1 MTVLNQRKR
10 ISAEDNTIV
19 KNIEMTLA
27 ENNDIVLKFY
37 KQNYIDELSEEEI
50 STFNIS
56 LGEYYKKSYIDDSF
70 YTKSELDTKFDSL
83 VGFTVSIVSE
93 LPSTGENGVMYLV
106 PSADGETGNTYIE
119 YIWVDNKFEKIG
131 DTTTK
136 VNLTDYYTKA
146 QVDTQIST
154 QIQNYHLGP
163 FRDELTN
170 KADKI
175 HTHEDATISKSGF
188 MSASDKSK
196 LDSLNESGDI
206 TIDTSL
212 SLTSGNPVSNRVI
225 TQALN
230 GKASTDVVS
239 TSLNGL
245 MSKDDKIKLD
255 GIAEGA
261 NKTIVDSSLSS
272 TSTNPV
278 QNKVVNS
285 ALNGKANI
293 NHNHNSTYSLLDHQH
308 TGLDGKVDIICRS
321 AGEQSVVGYRKAFRL
336 QITNQY
342 FDAPVSFEF
351 VQRES
356 RQTARVHIIFNS
368 VTSTDPSL
376 RSFTYEGAIE
386 QPIYLYK
393 ESASTWVFIF
403 KEQSNYDTVNIRFL
417 PLSSSIKDNCII
429 IPLNEYLTDLP
440 TDNIQVGS
448 MISATSTRTGYMD
461 REDKIKL
468 DGIDDGANKT
478 IVDSSLSSTSV
489 NPVQGKI
496 ISSALSEK
504 ANVSHTHSIGDI
516 DNLQSALDGKA
527 KVQHNHTFA
536 TIINLQS
543 ALDGKANTSHTHND
557 TYYTKDEINTR
568 LGDIETILNEILG
581 V

>member
-70 YTKSELDTKFDSL
+70 YTKTELDTKFDSL

-154 QIQNYHLGP
+154 QMQNYHLGP
-163 FRDELTN
+163 FRDELSK

-230 GKASTDVVS
+230 GKASTDAVS

-245 MSKDDKIKLD
+245 MSKDDKIKLDGIDDGANKTVVDSSLSSSSINPVQNNVVKDALDGKANVQHNHTFATVINLQSALNGKADTSHTHDVATQNTNGFLSKEDKVKLD

-272 TSTNPV
+272 TSVNPV
-278 QNKVVNS
+278 QSKIINS
-285 ALNGKANI
+285 ALN
-293 NHNHNSTYSLLDHQH
+293 
-308 TGLDGKVDIICRS
+308 
-321 AGEQSVVGYRKAFRL
+321 
-336 QITNQY
+336 
-342 FDAPVSFEF
+342 
-351 VQRES
+351 
-356 RQTARVHIIFNS
+356 
-368 VTSTDPSL
+368 
-376 RSFTYEGAIE
+376 
-386 QPIYLYK
+386 
-393 ESASTWVFIF
+393 
-403 KEQSNYDTVNIRFL
+403 
-417 PLSSSIKDNCII
+417 
-429 IPLNEYLTDLP
+429 
-440 TDNIQVGS
+440 
-448 MISATSTRTGYMD
+448 
-461 REDKIKL
+461 
-468 DGIDDGANKT
+468 
-478 IVDSSLSSTSV
+478 
-489 NPVQGKI
+489 
-496 ISSALSEK
+496 EK
-504 ANVSHTHSIGDI
+504 ANVSHTHNIGDI
-516 DNLQSALDGKA
+516 SNLQSVL
-527 KVQHNHTFA
+527 N
-536 TIINLQS
+536 
-543 ALDGKANTSHTHND
+543 GKANTSHTHND

-568 LGDIETILNEILG
+568 FGDIETILNEILG

>member
-27 ENNDIVLKFY
+27 ENNDIVFKFY
-37 KQNYIDELSEEEI
+37 KQNYIDELSEEVI
-50 STFNIS
+50 STFNIP

-146 QVDTQIST
+146 EVNGQINA
-154 QIQNYHLGP
+154 QLQNYHFEVFGY
-163 FRDELTN
+163 ELTN

-196 LDSLNESGDI
+196 LDGIAEGANK
-206 TIDTSL
+206 TIVDSSL
-212 SLTSGNPVSNRVI
+212 SLASWNPVSNRVL
-225 TQALN
+225 TQALI

-255 GIAEGA
+255 GIEEQANAYVLPFAEDTVLGGVKLREKLDPA
-261 NKTIVDSSLSS
+261 PADTRIGLELDNGVLSIKGLLASQIFISPSSSDDKRQSDFNTDIVNQVES
-272 TSTNPV
+272 
-278 QNKVVNS
+278 
-285 ALNGKANI
+285 KADAVHTHDVATQNI
-293 NHNHNSTYSLLDHQH
+293 N
-308 TGLDGKVDIICRS
+308 G
-321 AGEQSVVGYRKAFRL
+321 
-336 QITNQY
+336 
-342 FDAPVSFEF
+342 
-351 VQRES
+351 
-356 RQTARVHIIFNS
+356 
-368 VTSTDPSL
+368 
-376 RSFTYEGAIE
+376 
-386 QPIYLYK
+386 
-393 ESASTWVFIF
+393 
-403 KEQSNYDTVNIRFL
+403 FL
-417 PLSSSIKDNCII
+417 SK
-429 IPLNEYLTDLP
+429 
-440 TDNIQVGS
+440 
-448 MISATSTRTGYMD
+448 
-461 REDKIKL
+461 EDKVKL
-468 DGIDDGANKT
+468 DGIAEGANKT

-489 NPVQGKI
+489 NPVQSKI
-496 ISSALSEK
+496 INSALNKK

-516 DNLQSALDGKA
+516 SNLQSALDW
-527 KVQHNHTFA
+527 
-536 TIINLQS
+536 
-543 ALDGKANTSHTHND
+543 KANTSHTHND
-557 TYYTKDEINTR
+557 TYYTKNEIDTR

>member
-308 TGLDGKVDIICRS
+308 TGLDEKVDIICRS
-321 AGEQSVVGYRKAFRL
+321 AGEQSVVGYRKVFRL
-336 QITNQY
+336 KITNQY

-351 VQRES
+351 VQRKS

-376 RSFTYEGAIE
+376 RAFTYEGAIE

-393 ESASTWVFIF
+393 ESTSTWVFIC
-403 KEQSNYDTVNIRFL
+403 KEGSSYDTVNIRFL
-417 PLSSSIKDNCII
+417 PLSSSIKDSCTITPI
-429 IPLNEYLTDLP
+429 NEFLSDLP

-536 TIINLQS
+536 TIVNLQS

>member
-50 STFNIS
+50 STFNIP

-119 YIWVDNKFEKIG
+119 YIWADNKFEKIG

-146 QVDTQIST
+146 QVDSQIST
-154 QIQNYHLGP
+154 QLQNYHLGV
-163 FRDELTN
+163 FRDELTR
-170 KADKI
+170 KADKT

-255 GIAEGA
+255 GIEEQANAYVLPFAEDSVLGGVKLREKLDPA
-261 NKTIVDSSLSS
+261 PADTRVGLELDNGVLSIKGLLASQIFISPFSADNKTQYDFNTDISNQIK
-272 TSTNPV
+272 T
-278 QNKVVNS
+278 
-285 ALNGKANI
+285 KANATHTHDVATQNI
-293 NHNHNSTYSLLDHQH
+293 N
-308 TGLDGKVDIICRS
+308 G
-321 AGEQSVVGYRKAFRL
+321 
-336 QITNQY
+336 
-342 FDAPVSFEF
+342 
-351 VQRES
+351 
-356 RQTARVHIIFNS
+356 
-368 VTSTDPSL
+368 
-376 RSFTYEGAIE
+376 
-386 QPIYLYK
+386 
-393 ESASTWVFIF
+393 
-403 KEQSNYDTVNIRFL
+403 FL
-417 PLSSSIKDNCII
+417 SK
-429 IPLNEYLTDLP
+429 
-440 TDNIQVGS
+440 
-448 MISATSTRTGYMD
+448 
-461 REDKIKL
+461 EDKVKL
-468 DGIDDGANKT
+468 DGIAEGANKT

-489 NPVQGKI
+489 NPVQSKI
-496 ISSALSEK
+496 INSALNEK
-504 ANVSHTHSIGDI
+504 ANVSHTHNIGDI
-516 DNLQSALDGKA
+516 SNLQSTLNK
-527 KVQHNHTFA
+527 
-536 TIINLQS
+536 
-543 ALDGKANTSHTHND
+543 KANTTHTHND
-557 TYYTKDEINTR
+557 TYYTKNEIDTR

>member
-70 YTKSELDTKFDSL
+70 YTKAELDTKFDSL

-106 PSADGETGNTYIE
+106 PSADGETGNIYIE

-146 QVDTQIST
+146 QVDSQIST
-154 QIQNYHLGP
+154 QLQNYHLGP
-163 FRDELTN
+163 FRHELTN

-175 HTHEDATISKSGF
+175 HNHEDATINKSGF

-212 SLTSGNPVSNRVI
+212 SLASGNPVSNRVI

-255 GIAEGA
+255 GIEEQANAYVLPFAEDTVLGGVKLRHKLDPSPA
-261 NKTIVDSSLSS
+261 DTRVGLELDNGVLS
-272 TSTNPV
+272 V
-278 QNKVVNS
+278 K
-285 ALNGKANI
+285 G
-293 NHNHNSTYSLLDHQH
+293 LLDSQIFISSFSLDDKTQSDFNTDIVNQVESKADAVH
-308 TGLDGKVDIICRS
+308 THD
-321 AGEQSVVGYRKAFRL
+321 VV
-336 QITNQY
+336 T
-342 FDAPVSFEF
+342 
-351 VQRES
+351 
-356 RQTARVHIIFNS
+356 
-368 VTSTDPSL
+368 
-376 RSFTYEGAIE
+376 
-386 QPIYLYK
+386 
-393 ESASTWVFIF
+393 
-403 KEQSNYDTVNIRFL
+403 QSNNGFL
-417 PLSSSIKDNCII
+417 SK
-429 IPLNEYLTDLP
+429 
-440 TDNIQVGS
+440 
-448 MISATSTRTGYMD
+448 
-461 REDKIKL
+461 EDKVKL
-468 DGIDDGANKT
+468 DGIAKGANKT

-489 NPVQGKI
+489 NPVQSKI
-496 ISSALSEK
+496 INSALNEK

-516 DNLQSALDGKA
+516 S
-527 KVQHNHTFA
+527 
-536 TIINLQS
+536 NLQS
-543 ALDGKANTSHTHND
+543 ALDGKANTSHTHSD
-557 TYYTKDEINTR
+557 IYYTKNEIDTR

>member
-255 GIAEGA
+255 GITEGA

>member
-230 GKASTDVVS
+230 GKASTDAVS

-245 MSKDDKIKLD
+245 MSKDDKIKLDGIDDGANKTVVDSSLSSSSINPVQNKVVKDALDGKANVQHNHTFATVINLQSALNGKADTSHTHDVATQNTNGFLSKEDKVKLD

-272 TSTNPV
+272 TSVNPV
-278 QNKVVNS
+278 QSKIINS
-285 ALNGKANI
+285 ALN
-293 NHNHNSTYSLLDHQH
+293 
-308 TGLDGKVDIICRS
+308 
-321 AGEQSVVGYRKAFRL
+321 
-336 QITNQY
+336 
-342 FDAPVSFEF
+342 
-351 VQRES
+351 
-356 RQTARVHIIFNS
+356 
-368 VTSTDPSL
+368 
-376 RSFTYEGAIE
+376 
-386 QPIYLYK
+386 
-393 ESASTWVFIF
+393 
-403 KEQSNYDTVNIRFL
+403 
-417 PLSSSIKDNCII
+417 
-429 IPLNEYLTDLP
+429 
-440 TDNIQVGS
+440 
-448 MISATSTRTGYMD
+448 
-461 REDKIKL
+461 
-468 DGIDDGANKT
+468 
-478 IVDSSLSSTSV
+478 
-489 NPVQGKI
+489 
-496 ISSALSEK
+496 EK
-504 ANVSHTHSIGDI
+504 ANVSHTHNIGDI
-516 DNLQSALDGKA
+516 D
-527 KVQHNHTFA
+527 
-536 TIINLQS
+536 NLQS

>member
-27 ENNDIVLKFY
+27 ENNDIVFKFY
-37 KQNYIDELSEEEI
+37 KQNYINELSEEEI

-70 YTKSELDTKFDSL
+70 YTKAELDTKFDSL

-106 PSADGETGNTYIE
+106 PSVDGETGNTYIE
-119 YIWVDNKFEKIG
+119 YIWADNKFEKIG

-146 QVDTQIST
+146 QVDSQISTQMQNYHLGVFRDELSKKADKTHTHEDATINKSGFMSASDKSKLDSLNENGNITIDTSLSLTSGNPVSNGVITQALNEKANVSHTHSIGDISNLQSVLNGKANTSHTHNDIYYTKAQVGTQIST
-154 QIQNYHLGP
+154 QLQDYHLGV
-163 FRDELTN
+163 FRDELTR
-170 KADKI
+170 KADKT

-206 TIDTSL
+206 IIDTSL

-230 GKASTDVVS
+230 GKASTDAVS

-245 MSKDDKIKLD
+245 MSKDDKIKLDGIEEQANAYVLPFAEDTVLGGVKLRDKLDPAPADTRIGLKLDNGVLSIKGLLASQIFISPSSLDDKTQSDFNTDIVNQVESKADAVHTHDVVTQSNNGFLSKEDKVKLD

-272 TSTNPV
+272 TSVNPV
-278 QNKVVNS
+278 QSKIINS
-285 ALNGKANI
+285 ALN
-293 NHNHNSTYSLLDHQH
+293 
-308 TGLDGKVDIICRS
+308 
-321 AGEQSVVGYRKAFRL
+321 
-336 QITNQY
+336 
-342 FDAPVSFEF
+342 
-351 VQRES
+351 
-356 RQTARVHIIFNS
+356 
-368 VTSTDPSL
+368 
-376 RSFTYEGAIE
+376 
-386 QPIYLYK
+386 
-393 ESASTWVFIF
+393 
-403 KEQSNYDTVNIRFL
+403 
-417 PLSSSIKDNCII
+417 
-429 IPLNEYLTDLP
+429 
-440 TDNIQVGS
+440 
-448 MISATSTRTGYMD
+448 
-461 REDKIKL
+461 
-468 DGIDDGANKT
+468 
-478 IVDSSLSSTSV
+478 
-489 NPVQGKI
+489 
-496 ISSALSEK
+496 EK

-516 DNLQSALDGKA
+516 SNLQSTLNK
-527 KVQHNHTFA
+527 
-536 TIINLQS
+536 
-543 ALDGKANTSHTHND
+543 KANTTHTHSD
-557 TYYTKDEINTR
+557 TYYTKNEIDTR

>member
-10 ISAEDNTIV
+10 ISAEDSTIV

-37 KQNYIDELSEEEI
+37 KQNYINELSEEII
-50 STFNIS
+50 STFNIP

-83 VGFTVSIVSE
+83 MGFTVSIVSE

-106 PSADGETGNTYIE
+106 PSADGETGNIYIE

-163 FRDELTN
+163 FRDELSN

-255 GIAEGA
+255 GIEEQA
-261 NKTIVDSSLSS
+261 NAYVLPLAGDTVLGGVKLRDEMDSAPKDTRVGLKLENGLLSIKGLLASQIFISSLDDKTQSDFN
-272 TSTNPV
+272 TDIVNQV
-278 QNKVVNS
+278 KNKADAVHTHDVVTENS
-285 ALNGKANI
+285 NG
-293 NHNHNSTYSLLDHQH
+293 
-308 TGLDGKVDIICRS
+308 
-321 AGEQSVVGYRKAFRL
+321 
-336 QITNQY
+336 
-342 FDAPVSFEF
+342 
-351 VQRES
+351 
-356 RQTARVHIIFNS
+356 
-368 VTSTDPSL
+368 
-376 RSFTYEGAIE
+376 
-386 QPIYLYK
+386 
-393 ESASTWVFIF
+393 
-403 KEQSNYDTVNIRFL
+403 FL
-417 PLSSSIKDNCII
+417 SK
-429 IPLNEYLTDLP
+429 
-440 TDNIQVGS
+440 
-448 MISATSTRTGYMD
+448 
-461 REDKIKL
+461 EDKIKL
-468 DGIDDGANKT
+468 DGIAEGANKT
-478 IVDSSLSSTSV
+478 ILDSGLSSTSV
-489 NPVQGKI
+489 NPVQSKI
-496 ISSALSEK
+496 INSALNEK
-504 ANVSHTHSIGDI
+504 ANVSHTHNIGDV
-516 DNLQSALDGKA
+516 N
-527 KVQHNHTFA
+527 
-536 TIINLQS
+536 NLQS
-543 ALDGKANTSHTHND
+543 ALDGKANASHIHD
-557 TYYTKDEINTR
+557 DRYYTKDEIDTR
-568 LGDIETILNEILG
+568 LGDVETILNEILG
-581 V
+581 A

>member
-321 AGEQSVVGYRKAFRL
+321 AGEQSTAGYRKAFRL

-342 FDAPVSFEF
+342 FDSPVSFEF
-351 VQRES
+351 VQRKS

-376 RSFTYEGAIE
+376 RAFTYDGAIE

-516 DNLQSALDGKA
+516 DNLQSALNDKA

-536 TIINLQS
+536 TIVNLQS
-543 ALDGKANTSHTHND
+543 ALNGKANTSHTHND

>member
-37 KQNYIDELSEEEI
+37 KQNYINELSEEEI

-56 LGEYYKKSYIDDSF
+56 LGEYYKKSYIDDYF

-106 PSADGETGNTYIE
+106 PSADGETGNIYIE

-146 QVDTQIST
+146 QVDSQIST
-154 QIQNYHLGP
+154 QMQNYHLGV
-163 FRDELTN
+163 FRDELSK
-170 KADKI
+170 KADKT

-188 MSASDKSK
+188 MSASDKNK

-230 GKASTDVVS
+230 GKASTDAVS

-255 GIAEGA
+255 GIEEQANAYVLPFAEDTVLGGVKLRDKLDPA
-261 NKTIVDSSLSS
+261 PRDTRVGLKLESGVLSIKGLLASQIFISPSSLDDKTQSDFNTDIVNQVES
-272 TSTNPV
+272 KADAVHTHD
-278 QNKVVNS
+278 VV
-285 ALNGKANI
+285 
-293 NHNHNSTYSLLDHQH
+293 T
-308 TGLDGKVDIICRS
+308 
-321 AGEQSVVGYRKAFRL
+321 
-336 QITNQY
+336 
-342 FDAPVSFEF
+342 
-351 VQRES
+351 
-356 RQTARVHIIFNS
+356 
-368 VTSTDPSL
+368 
-376 RSFTYEGAIE
+376 
-386 QPIYLYK
+386 
-393 ESASTWVFIF
+393 
-403 KEQSNYDTVNIRFL
+403 QSNNGFL
-417 PLSSSIKDNCII
+417 SK
-429 IPLNEYLTDLP
+429 
-440 TDNIQVGS
+440 
-448 MISATSTRTGYMD
+448 
-461 REDKIKL
+461 EDKVKL
-468 DGIDDGANKT
+468 DGIAKGANKT

-489 NPVQGKI
+489 NPVQSKI
-496 ISSALSEK
+496 INSALNKK
-504 ANVSHTHSIGDI
+504 ANVSHTHNIGDI
-516 DNLQSALDGKA
+516 SNLQSAL
-527 KVQHNHTFA
+527 N
-536 TIINLQS
+536 
-543 ALDGKANTSHTHND
+543 GKANTSHTHND
-557 TYYTKDEINTR
+557 TYYTKNEIDTR
-568 LGDIETILNEILG
+568 LGDIETILNEVLG

>member
-136 VNLTDYYTKA
+136 VNLTDYYTKT
-146 QVDTQIST
+146 QVDSQIST

-272 TSTNPV
+272 TSVNPV
-278 QNKVVNS
+278 QSKIINS
-285 ALNGKANI
+285 ALN
-293 NHNHNSTYSLLDHQH
+293 
-308 TGLDGKVDIICRS
+308 
-321 AGEQSVVGYRKAFRL
+321 
-336 QITNQY
+336 
-342 FDAPVSFEF
+342 
-351 VQRES
+351 
-356 RQTARVHIIFNS
+356 
-368 VTSTDPSL
+368 
-376 RSFTYEGAIE
+376 
-386 QPIYLYK
+386 
-393 ESASTWVFIF
+393 
-403 KEQSNYDTVNIRFL
+403 
-417 PLSSSIKDNCII
+417 
-429 IPLNEYLTDLP
+429 
-440 TDNIQVGS
+440 
-448 MISATSTRTGYMD
+448 
-461 REDKIKL
+461 
-468 DGIDDGANKT
+468 
-478 IVDSSLSSTSV
+478 
-489 NPVQGKI
+489 
-496 ISSALSEK
+496 EK
-504 ANVSHTHSIGDI
+504 ANVSHTHNIGDI
-516 DNLQSALDGKA
+516 S
-527 KVQHNHTFA
+527 
-536 TIINLQS
+536 NLQS

>member
-37 KQNYIDELSEEEI
+37 KQNYIDELSEEVI
-50 STFNIS
+50 STFNIP

-70 YTKSELDTKFDSL
+70 YTKAELDTKFDSL

-146 QVDTQIST
+146 QVDAQIST
-154 QIQNYHLGP
+154 QMQNYHLGV
-163 FRDELTN
+163 FRDELSK
-170 KADKI
+170 KADKV

-196 LDSLNESGDI
+196 LDSLNESGNI

-230 GKASTDVVS
+230 GKASTDAVS

-245 MSKDDKIKLD
+245 MSKDDKIKLDGIEEQANAYVLPFAEDTVLGGVKLRERLDPAPKDARVGLQLEYGVLSIKGLLASQIFISPFSFDDKTQFDFNTDISNKIKTKANATHTHDVATQNANGFLSKEDKVKLD

-272 TSTNPV
+272 TSVNPV
-278 QNKVVNS
+278 QSKIINS
-285 ALNGKANI
+285 ALN
-293 NHNHNSTYSLLDHQH
+293 
-308 TGLDGKVDIICRS
+308 
-321 AGEQSVVGYRKAFRL
+321 
-336 QITNQY
+336 
-342 FDAPVSFEF
+342 
-351 VQRES
+351 
-356 RQTARVHIIFNS
+356 
-368 VTSTDPSL
+368 
-376 RSFTYEGAIE
+376 
-386 QPIYLYK
+386 
-393 ESASTWVFIF
+393 
-403 KEQSNYDTVNIRFL
+403 
-417 PLSSSIKDNCII
+417 
-429 IPLNEYLTDLP
+429 
-440 TDNIQVGS
+440 
-448 MISATSTRTGYMD
+448 
-461 REDKIKL
+461 
-468 DGIDDGANKT
+468 
-478 IVDSSLSSTSV
+478 
-489 NPVQGKI
+489 
-496 ISSALSEK
+496 EK
-504 ANVSHTHSIGDI
+504 ANVSHTHEDATISKSGFMSASDKSKLDSLNESGNITIDTSLSLTSENPVSNRVITQALNEKANVSHTHNIEDI
-516 DNLQSALDGKA
+516 SNLQSTL
-527 KVQHNHTFA
+527 NR
-536 TIINLQS
+536 
-543 ALDGKANTSHTHND
+543 KANTTHTHND
-557 TYYTKDEINTR
+557 TYYTKNQIDTR

>member
-37 KQNYIDELSEEEI
+37 KQNYINELSEEEI

-230 GKASTDVVS
+230 GKASTDAVS

-293 NHNHNSTYSLLDHQH
+293 NHNHDSTYSLLNHQH
-308 TGLDGKVDIICRS
+308 TGLNDKVDIICRS
-321 AGEQSVVGYRKAFRL
+321 GGEQSTAGYRKAFRL

-342 FDAPVSFEF
+342 FDSPVSFEF
-351 VQRES
+351 VQRKS

-376 RSFTYEGAIE
+376 RAFTYDGAIE

-393 ESASTWVFIF
+393 ESTSTWVFIF
-403 KEQSNYDTVNIRFL
+403 KEQSNYETVNIRFL
-417 PLSSSIKDNCII
+417 PLSSSIKDNCTITPI
-429 IPLNEYLTDLP
+429 NEFLSDLP

-536 TIINLQS
+536 TIVNLQS